1 VNRHLPTRTLTDR
14 PHLDQ
19 LKRQAK
25 ELLDGFG
32 HGVPEAIAEVRAHYR
47 DADPATFALHD
58 AQLVLAR
65 AYGFESWPKL
75 KAFVDGAN
83 VARLVDAVKAGD
95 LESARSLLE
104 LRPEL
109 AGMSQSNFGM
119 LHFAVLQNAP
129 EMVRLLM
136 RHGANARHGVYPH
149 RDATTAHEI
158 AVHRGYTEIVR
169 IIEEDEQKRPSG
181 TTGRGPDP
189 SPLHRAAHAHDLAL
203 VERLLGEGQD
213 PNTRALENL
222 TPLDVAAERWWQVDT
237 PIFERI
243 ARLLLAR
250 GARVTPKAAAALGDA
265 RALRGWHAEGRLP
278 DARANLLR
286 IAVTHNR
293 SEILA
298 LLLDLGFDP
307 DERQRLSEDDSA
319 PFTWG
324 MPLQHAVQLGR
335 YEMAEELLQRGAD
348 PNAEIY
354 ASGDPMFSAYDK
366 GDLRM
371 IALLERYGGRPAA
384 TTAGLFRQT
393 ELAKRMLSG
402 EAPYRVDG
410 ATGAPLAEQLLWGAA
425 CGGDAEIVRLALE
438 RIDWPRDDPRWFD
451 ILEQTVRHWGRSQP
465 DDFLSCFTQVIDRCD
480 PNLRGRPT
488 DNQQFGLTPLHNIVA
503 RGNMPSEARVP
514 FAAAILDRGARLD
527 LRDHLLKSTPLGWAC
542 RWGQAP
548 LVRLFLER
556 GADPVEPDAEPWAT
570 PRAWARRMKQRE
582 ILELLDAA
590 DSAPR

>member
-1 VNRHLPTRTLTDR
+1 LLT
-14 PHLDQ
+14 
-19 LKRQAK
+19 
-25 ELLDGFG
+25 EG
-32 HGVPEAIAEVRAHYR
+32 HDP
-47 DADPATFALHD
+47 DA
-58 AQLVLAR
+58 
-65 AYGFESWPKL
+65 
-75 KAFVDGAN
+75 
-83 VARLVDAVKAGD
+83 
-95 LESARSLLE
+95 
-104 LRPEL
+104 
-109 AGMSQSNFGM
+109 
-119 LHFAVLQNAP
+119 
-129 EMVRLLM
+129 
-136 RHGANARHGVYPH
+136 
-149 RDATTAHEI
+149 
-158 AVHRGYTEIVR
+158 
-169 IIEEDEQKRPSG
+169 
-181 TTGRGPDP
+181 
-189 SPLHRAAHAHDLAL
+189 
-203 VERLLGEGQD
+203 
-213 PNTRALENL
+213 RALENL

-237 PIFERI
+237 PTFERV
-243 ARLLLAR
+243 ARLLLAQ
-250 GARVTPKAAAALGDA
+250 GARLTPKAAAALGDA
-265 RALRGWHAEGRLP
+265 AALRGWHGQGQFP

-335 YEMAEELLQRGAD
+335 YEMAETLLQRGAD

-366 GDLRM
+366 GDHQM

-402 EAPYRVDG
+402 DAPYRVDG
-410 ATGAPLAEQLLWGAA
+410 ATGAPLAEQLLWGGA

-438 RIDWPRDDPRWFD
+438 RLDWPRDDPRWFD
-451 ILEQTVRHWGRSQP
+451 ILEQTVRNWGRGQA
-465 DDFLSCFTQVIDRCD
+465 DEFLSCFTQVIERCD

-542 RWGQAP
+542 RWGQTP
-548 LVRLFLER
+548 LVRLFLDR
-556 GADPVEPDAEPWAT
+556 GADPVESDAESWAT
-570 PRAWARRMKQRE
+570 PRAWAGRMKQAE

-590 DSAPR
+590 DSPPRRRKE